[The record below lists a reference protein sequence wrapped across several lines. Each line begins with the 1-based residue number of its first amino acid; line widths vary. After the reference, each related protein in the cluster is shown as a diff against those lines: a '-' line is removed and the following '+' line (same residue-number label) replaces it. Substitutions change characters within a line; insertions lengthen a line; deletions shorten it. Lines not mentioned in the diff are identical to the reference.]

1 MWQEFKSKGGKSAHD
16 LAADPR
22 LSHVAGDI
30 TDMPPPSSSPEYQ
43 QAVQSVRDKLE
54 KYNQDNSKPGSS
66 KTAATEDREES
77 SKSSKMWVIRLN
89 STDSS

>member
-30 TDMPPPSSSPEYQ
+30 TDMPPPSSSPDNQ

-54 KYNQDNSKPGSS
+54 K
-66 KTAATEDREES
+66 
-77 SKSSKMWVIRLN
+77 
-89 STDSS
+89 

>member
-30 TDMPPPSSSPEYQ
+30 SDMPPPSSSTDNQ

-66 KTAATEDREES
+66 KTAAEDREES

-89 STDSS
+89 STDSC